1 MKTIKIIFFIA
12 LYFVCSTMYSQRG
25 KVRQA
30 DKEYK
35 NLAYIKT
42 SEILLEVAKGGYKS
56 VDLFQKLGNSFYF
69 NNKNEDAAKWY
80 GELMAMDAIIDP
92 EYYFR
97 YAQSLKSIENYTES
111 DKWMQKFADSKSDDL
126 RGKSFS
132 STVDYLVKIEAV
144 SRDFEV
150 YNMDLNTE
158 FSDFGTVQYKDQF
171 VFASTRDSEG
181 KIYKWNEQPYLEL
194 YKATKE
200 DDGGYS
206 KVVKFDNKIN
216 TKYHESTASF
226 TSDDKVMYFTR
237 NNYFNKRLKKDKEGV
252 NRLQLYKAQLQEDG
266 SWGDVISVQFNSK
279 NYSVAH
285 PSINIYDKKLYFAS
299 DMPGTYGNS
308 DLYVV
313 SINSDGTLGIPT
325 NLGASVNTEGS
336 ETFPYVNSK
345 GDLFFS
351 SNGFS
356 GLGGLDVYMIKD
368 FEKKYESHELLIVEN
383 LGRPINSSKDDF
395 GYYENLGTKEGF
407 FSSNRLGG
415 KGDDDIYSFTIPEC
429 KQVVTGVVKEKDT
442 QALLPNA
449 IVTLFDGAGKKLQ
462 ELNVD
467 DNAAFKFELD
477 CEKEYLIRAGMER
490 YVSEEKRFTTP
501 ERKQELTLDM
511 ELEKNEKE
519 IRPDI
524 DIANVLDISIIYF
537 DLDKSYIRPDAEI
550 QLQKIIAVLKKY
562 PKMTID
568 VRSHTD
574 SRATFAYN
582 DALSNRRNKAT
593 IKYIVEVGGIDV
605 NRVTGRGYG
614 ERNLINKCVDGV
626 PCSDAEHEE
635 NRRSEFIVVSM

>member
-1 MKTIKIIFFIA
+1 
-12 LYFVCSTMYSQRG
+12 MYSQRG

-42 SEILLEVAKGGYKS
+42 SEILLEVANDGYKS

-132 STVDYLVKIEAV
+132 STVDYLAMIEAV

-206 KVVKFDNKIN
+206 KVVKFDNNIN

-467 DNAAFKFELD
+467 DNADFKFELD
-477 CEKEYLIRAGMER
+477 CEKEYLIRADMER